1 MSRPPSTHLSDAQ
14 RKLLRAVGRLETRGD
29 PAFVM
34 DVVKAL
40 RLRGESSV
48 TRTLNRME
56 RNGFITLKGGGRGR
70 SRVVCL
76 TSRGR
81 VEATLG
87 GVPLLG
93 SIPFGFGIHYP
104 VRNPDTGGHHYYL
117 AHFCDHEDGYCYM
130 ANFMAEVE
138 RTLEG
143 LSKRTGD
150 LFTKQPMQM
159 ELLEIRK
166 EFIAQAEDAAVK
178 RIVSA
183 LPGILRDHK
192 LQGRRVENRRIFA
205 AIVDR
210 FGYDTTRK
218 EWVRALRELQQARK
232 LTMEGTEDSSVTYI
246 HTSSL

>member
-93 SIPFGFGIHYP
+93 SIPAGP
-104 VRNPDTGGHHYYL
+104 L
-117 AHFCDHEDGYCYM
+117 
-130 ANFMAEVE
+130 
-138 RTLEG
+138 
-143 LSKRTGD
+143 
-150 LFTKQPMQM
+150 
-159 ELLEIRK
+159 K
-166 EFIAQAEDAAVK
+166 EAIAQAATFLDERELLPCRPGDFALRVK
-178 RIVSA
+178 GDSMVGD
-183 LPGILRDHK
+183 GILEDDKVLLRPDV
-192 LQGRRVENRRIFA
+192 RVENGEIA
-205 AIVDR
+205 AVLVGSDYEATLKR
-210 FGYDTTRK
+210 VFFTAATREVTLRASNPRYPDMRVTADEVK
-218 EWVRALRELQQARK
+218 IAGVFRGLVRERSQPR
-232 LTMEGTEDSSVTYI
+232 S
-246 HTSSL
+246 